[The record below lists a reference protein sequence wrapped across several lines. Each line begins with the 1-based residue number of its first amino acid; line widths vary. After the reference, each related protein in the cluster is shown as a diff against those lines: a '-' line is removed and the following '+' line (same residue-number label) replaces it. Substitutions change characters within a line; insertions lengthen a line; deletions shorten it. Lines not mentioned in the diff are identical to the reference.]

1 MGGSD
6 GWLRALFIKA
16 SYDVLVR
23 ASSWTDTSFPDANS
37 RTGAAF
43 RLADWLAPR
52 VEKYQP
58 ALMPAWKSL
67 LDRLSSQLSGIQ
79 RNRLTTMARGM
90 EAAAKARLKPD
101 SKSQLTEDEDIVQQL
116 LERAS
121 KVDDMTYKDFL
132 LQEAALE
139 AERKEDAPRSLDIA
153 GRLSRPEAREKLDQW
168 LHFSLAT
175 RAIKEKHLDEA
186 KTHAFMLPAADQR
199 VFVLTAISSELLKLK
214 EKARAL
220 EVLREAERFA
230 TEADK
235 TAHRIR
241 ALILIGNA
249 ISTID
254 KPAAL
259 AVLETAVRAGNRLS
273 DYDFDQQ
280 QIVRTLRQGVDGSRV
295 LVDVIDTADIAKLLT
310 TLARWDFE
318 KTLLAAQSFDRK
330 TLQLSAVVTVASAR
344 LGQSRS
350 D

>member
-6 GWLRALFIKA
+6 GWLRSLFIKA

-43 RLADWLAPR
+43 RLADWLQPR

-58 ALMPAWKSL
+58 ALVPAWRSL
-67 LDRLSSQLSGIQ
+67 VDQLSSQLSGIQ
-79 RNRLTTMARGM
+79 RSRLKNASII

-101 SKSQLTEDEDIVQQL
+101 SKSQPSEDEDIVQQL

-139 AERKEDAPRSLDIA
+139 AERRGDAARSLDIA
-153 GRLSRPEAREKLDQW
+153 RRLSNPEAREKLDQW
-168 LHFSLAT
+168 LHFTLAT

-186 KTHAFMLPAADQR
+186 KTHAFKLPTADQR

-214 EKARAL
+214 EKPRAL
-220 EVLREAERFA
+220 EVLREAEQFA
-230 TEADK
+230 TEADNTSHK
-235 TAHRIR
+235 IR

-249 ISTID
+249 LSTID

-273 DYDFDQQ
+273 DYDFDQRR
-280 QIVRTLRQGVDGSRV
+280 IVRTLRQGVDGSRV
-295 LVDVIDTADIAKLLT
+295 LVDVIDTVDIAKLLT
-310 TLARWDFE
+310 TLAGWDFE

-330 TLQLSAVVTVASAR
+330 ALQLSAVVTTASAR

-350 D
+350 E